1 MDSGRYHPARMAR
14 RVTPPVFR
22 PFSPRP
28 QQAASPRSLLLLRQ
42 GSTLE
47 PQPDSRQ
54 MLPARPRRSLP
65 PVRPPLPRLSRQ
77 LRPARPR
84 RSLPPV
90 RSPLPRLSRQLRP
103 ARPRRSLPPVRS
115 PLPRLSHQ
123 LRPARPRRSLPPVR
137 SPLPR
142 LSHQLR
148 PARPRRSL
156 PPVRSPLPRLSHQL
170 RPARPRRSLPPVRS
184 PLPRLSHQLRPARPR
199 RSLPPARSQLPRL
212 SDPRLLQWLLPNR
225 STRPRLSRPRLPPA
239 WNCCRLSGRQPQP
252 SQTPWPLPTYRH
264 PQSLNCWNSAVAG
277 ARLAGAGAAAQ
288 TPRLA
293 CDALRMRQPVPRQLP
308 GRRLRCRLHA
318 TRQALRHQ
326 RASVLERALAPAR

>member
-47 PQPDSRQ
+47 PQPDSLQ
-54 MLPARPRRSLP
+54 ILPPRLRRPLP
-65 PVRPPLPRLSRQ
+65 PVRSPLPRLSHQ

-103 ARPRRSLPPVRS
+103 ARPRRSLPPV
-115 PLPRLSHQ
+115 
-123 LRPARPRRSLPPVR
+123 
-137 SPLPR
+137 
-142 LSHQLR
+142 
-148 PARPRRSL
+148 
-156 PPVRSPLPRLSHQL
+156 
-170 RPARPRRSLPPVRS
+170 
-184 PLPRLSHQLRPARPR
+184 
-199 RSLPPARSQLPRL
+199 RSQLPRL